1 MGETDENCLFCKI
14 VAGEIASDRVAES
27 SLAYA
32 FRDLNPQAPVHV
44 LVVPK
49 RHEPDIGSLAAA
61 DPESTIA
68 VLELARQVAESEN
81 PPPVDG
87 SVPAGGAPSGSYRLV
102 FNTGPDALQTVFHC
116 HAHVIAGRSL
126 TWPPG

>member
-1 MGETDENCLFCKI
+1 MGETDETCLFCKI

-27 SLAYA
+27 PLAYA

-68 VLELARQVAESEN
+68 VLELARQVAEGEN
-81 PPPVDG
+81 PPPVAG
-87 SVPAGGAPSGSYRLV
+87 SVPAGGAPNGSSQRASK
-102 FNTGPDALQTVFHC
+102 TWPDALQNV
-116 HAHVIAGRSL
+116 
-126 TWPPG
+126 

>member
-1 MGETDENCLFCKI
+1 MGETDEDCVFCKI
-14 VAGEIASDRVAES
+14 AAGEIASEKVAES
-27 SLAYA
+27 PLAFA

-61 DPESTIA
+61 DPESAIG
-68 VLELARQVAESEN
+68 LLQLAQQVAEREN
-81 PPPVDG
+81 D
-87 SVPAGGAPSGSYRLV
+87 GSYRLV

-116 HAHVIAGRSL
+116 HAHVIGGRRL

>member
-1 MGETDENCLFCKI
+1 MSDCLFCMI
-14 VAGEIASDRVAES
+14 IAGEIESDRVAES
-27 SLAYA
+27 DLALA
-32 FRDLNPQAPVHV
+32 FRDVNPQAPMHI

-68 VLELARQVAESEN
+68 LLELAKQVAESES
-81 PPPVDG
+81 D
-87 SVPAGGAPSGSYRLV
+87 GSYRLV
-102 FNTGPDALQTVFHC
+102 FNTGRDALQTVFHC
-116 HAHVIAGRSL
+116 HAHVVGGRLL